1 MAIINFFPAD
11 QRGHTR
17 LNWLDSRH
25 SFSFGNWFHPE
36 RRGFG
41 LLRVLNDD
49 VLAPGAGF
57 DSHPH
62 DNMEIISIPL
72 EGSLQHR
79 DSMGNHDII
88 STGEIQAMSSGTG
101 IFHSEYNASN
111 LSTVRF
117 LQIWILPRRR
127 NLPPLYQKVSI
138 DYEQLENNFTEIAG
152 PEEKPGC
159 LQIRQHARLFLGKFQ
174 KGIWDVPI
182 PVEKNSG
189 TFVFLIQGKIRIFDN
204 ELSDRDAIGIQEC
217 TSMEVKVLNPSFI
230 LLMQVPMQH
239 QPIQ

>member
-1 MAIINFFPAD
+1 MATIDFFPAD
-11 QRGHTR
+11 ERGHTR
-17 LNWLDSRH
+17 LSWLDSRH
-25 SFSFGNWFHPE
+25 SFNFGSWFHPE

-88 STGEIQAMSSGTG
+88 SAGQVQAMSSGTG
-101 IFHSEYNASN
+101 IFHSEYNAST
-111 LSTVRF
+111 LSAVRF

-127 NLPPLYQKVSI
+127 NMPPLYQKVTI
-138 DYEQLENNFTEIAG
+138 DYGQLENNFTEIAG
-152 PEEKPGC
+152 PDEKPGS
-159 LQIRQHARLFLGKFQ
+159 LQIRQHARLFLGRFQ
-174 KGIWDVPI
+174 EGNWEIPI
-182 PVEKNSG
+182 PADKNSG
-189 TFVFLIQGKIRIFDN
+189 TFVFLIQGKIRIFDSD
-204 ELSDRDAIGIQEC
+204 LADRDAIGIREC
-217 TSMEVKVLNPSFI
+217 TSMELKVLQPSFV
-230 LLMQVPMQH
+230 LLMQVPMQ
-239 QPIQ
+239 QQLIQ